1 MNILKVEN
9 LKKTY
14 IKDKNHFTAVNN
26 VNLEI
31 KECEC
36 VGLVGESGCGKS
48 SIARMITNLEK
59 HTEGSIFIN
68 DINIQEYKSRK
79 NKELYKNIQMIFQNP
94 VDSFNPRLSLGNS
107 IGEIKVNLGYN
118 KKEIKK
124 EVIELLEKVGLSEDY
139 YYRYPKEVSGG
150 ECQRAAI
157 ARALLIKPKL
167 LVCDEATSALDVSV
181 QGQIINLLSDIRE
194 KTKTSFLF
202 ISHDLALVQNFCDKI
217 YVMYEG
223 EIVEKGSRDHII
235 NSPSHPYTKLLLSS
249 NFSIYEDDEYFM
261 EEFDEMDMSTETTSS
276 GCKFYK
282 RCPLKSEICEDS
294 IPNFNEL
301 NNEHFVS
308 CHMV

>member
-1 MNILKVEN
+1 MNVLKVEN
-9 LKKTY
+9 LKKVY
-14 IKDKNHFTAVNN
+14 IKDKNEFTAVNN
-26 VNLEI
+26 VDLNI
-31 KECEC
+31 KEGEC

-48 SIARMITNLEK
+48 SIARMITNLER
-59 HTEGSIFIN
+59 HSGGDIFIN
-68 DINIQEYKSRK
+68 GINMQEFNKK
-79 NKELYKNIQMIFQNP
+79 KELYKQVQMIFQNP
-94 VDSFNPRLSLGNS
+94 LDSFNPRIKLGNS

-118 KKEIKK
+118 KREIKK

-150 ECQRAAI
+150 QCQRAAI

-167 LVCDEATSALDVSV
+167 LICDEPTSALDVSV
-181 QGQIINLLSDIRE
+181 QGQIINLLNEIKE

-223 EIVEKGSRDHII
+223 EIVEKGTRDEII
-235 NSPSHPYTKLLLSS
+235 NFPAHPYTKLLLSS

-261 EEFDEMDMSTETTSS
+261 EEFDKVDMNREIIHD
-276 GCKFYK
+276 GCKFYG
-282 RCPLKSEICEDS
+282 RCPFRSEICKEKETKLKEIS
-294 IPNFNEL
+294 NG
-301 NNEHFVS
+301 HFTS

>member
-1 MNILKVEN
+1 MDILKVEN
-9 LKKTY
+9 LKKVY
-14 IKDKNHFTAVNN
+14 IKDKNEFTAVNN
-26 VNLEI
+26 VDLNI
-31 KECEC
+31 KEGEC

-48 SIARMITNLEK
+48 SIARMITNLER
-59 HTEGSIFIN
+59 HSGGDIFIN
-68 DINIQEYKSRK
+68 GINMQEFNKK
-79 NKELYKNIQMIFQNP
+79 KELYKQVQMIFQNP
-94 VDSFNPRLSLGNS
+94 LDSFNPRIKLGNS

-118 KKEIKK
+118 KREIKK

-150 ECQRAAI
+150 QCQRAAI

-167 LVCDEATSALDVSV
+167 LICDEPTSALDVSV
-181 QGQIINLLSDIRE
+181 QGQIINLLNEIKE

-223 EIVEKGSRDHII
+223 EIVEKGTRDEII
-235 NSPSHPYTKLLLSS
+235 NFPAHPYTKLLLSS

-261 EEFDEMDMSTETTSS
+261 EEFDKVDMNREIIHD
-276 GCKFYK
+276 GCKFYG
-282 RCPLKSEICEDS
+282 RCPFRSEICKEKETKLKEIS
-294 IPNFNEL
+294 NG
-301 NNEHFVS
+301 HFTS

>member
-1 MNILKVEN
+1 MDILKVEN
-9 LKKTY
+9 LKKVY
-14 IKDKNHFTAVNN
+14 IKDKNEFTAVNN
-26 VNLEI
+26 VDLNI
-31 KECEC
+31 KEGEC

-48 SIARMITNLEK
+48 SIARMVTNLER
-59 HTEGSIFIN
+59 HSGGDIFIN
-68 DINIQEYKSRK
+68 DINMQEFNKK
-79 NKELYKNIQMIFQNP
+79 KELYKQVQMIFQNP
-94 VDSFNPRLSLGNS
+94 LDSFNPRIKLGNS

-118 KKEIKK
+118 KREIKK

-150 ECQRAAI
+150 QCQRAAI

-167 LVCDEATSALDVSV
+167 LICDEPTSALDVSV
-181 QGQIINLLSDIRE
+181 QGQIINLLNDIKE

-223 EIVEKGSRDHII
+223 EIVEKGTRDQII
-235 NSPSHPYTKLLLSS
+235 NFPTHPYTKLLLSS

-261 EEFDEMDMSTETTSS
+261 EEFDKFDMNTEIIYD
-276 GCKFYK
+276 GCKFYG
-282 RCPLKSEICEDS
+282 RCPLRSEICKEKETKLKEIS
-294 IPNFNEL
+294 NG
-301 NNEHFVS
+301 HFTS

>member
-1 MNILKVEN
+1 MDILKVEN
-9 LKKTY
+9 LKKVY
-14 IKDKNHFTAVNN
+14 IKDKNEFTAVNN
-26 VNLEI
+26 VDLNI
-31 KECEC
+31 KEGEC

-48 SIARMITNLEK
+48 SIARMITNLER
-59 HTEGSIFIN
+59 HSGGDIFIN
-68 DINIQEYKSRK
+68 GINMQEFNKK
-79 NKELYKNIQMIFQNP
+79 KELYKQVQMIFQNP
-94 VDSFNPRLSLGNS
+94 LDSFNPRIKLGNS

-118 KKEIKK
+118 KREIKK

-150 ECQRAAI
+150 QCQRAAI

-167 LVCDEATSALDVSV
+167 LICDEPTSALDVSV
-181 QGQIINLLSDIRE
+181 QGQIINLLNDIKE

-223 EIVEKGSRDHII
+223 EIVEKGTRDQII
-235 NSPSHPYTKLLLSS
+235 NFPTHPYTKLLLSS

-261 EEFDEMDMSTETTSS
+261 EEFDKFDMNREIIHD
-276 GCKFYK
+276 GCKFYG
-282 RCPLKSEICEDS
+282 RCPFRSEICKEKETKLKEIS
-294 IPNFNEL
+294 NG
-301 NNEHFVS
+301 HFTS

>member
-1 MNILKVEN
+1 MDILKVEN
-9 LKKTY
+9 LKKVY
-14 IKDKNHFTAVNN
+14 RKDKNEFTAVNN
-26 VNLEI
+26 VDLNI
-31 KECEC
+31 KEGEC

-48 SIARMITNLEK
+48 SIARMITNLER
-59 HTEGSIFIN
+59 HSGGDIFIN
-68 DINIQEYKSRK
+68 GINMQEFNKK
-79 NKELYKNIQMIFQNP
+79 KELYKQVQMIFQNP
-94 VDSFNPRLSLGNS
+94 LDSFNPRIKLGNS

-118 KKEIKK
+118 KREIKK

-150 ECQRAAI
+150 QCQRAAI

-167 LVCDEATSALDVSV
+167 LICDEPTSALDVSV
-181 QGQIINLLSDIRE
+181 QGQIINLLNDIKE

-223 EIVEKGSRDHII
+223 EIVEKGTRDQII
-235 NSPSHPYTKLLLSS
+235 NFPTHPYTKLLLSS

-261 EEFDEMDMSTETTSS
+261 EEFDKFDMNIEIIHD
-276 GCKFYK
+276 GCKFYG
-282 RCPLKSEICEDS
+282 RCPFRSEICKEKETKLKEIS
-294 IPNFNEL
+294 NG
-301 NNEHFVS
+301 HFTS

>member
-1 MNILKVEN
+1 MDILKVEN
-9 LKKTY
+9 LKKVY
-14 IKDKNHFTAVNN
+14 RKDKNEFTAVNN
-26 VNLEI
+26 VDLNI
-31 KECEC
+31 KEGEC

-48 SIARMITNLEK
+48 SIARMITNLER
-59 HTEGSIFIN
+59 HSGGDIFIN
-68 DINIQEYKSRK
+68 DINMKEFNKK
-79 NKELYKNIQMIFQNP
+79 KELYKQVQMIFQNP
-94 VDSFNPRLSLGNS
+94 LDSFNPRIKLGNS

-118 KKEIKK
+118 KREIKK

-150 ECQRAAI
+150 QCQRAAI

-167 LVCDEATSALDVSV
+167 LICDEPTSALDVSV
-181 QGQIINLLSDIRE
+181 QGQIINLLNDIKE

-223 EIVEKGSRDHII
+223 EIVEKGTRDQII
-235 NSPSHPYTKLLLSS
+235 NSPTHPYTKLLLSS

-261 EEFDEMDMSTETTSS
+261 EEFDKFDMNTEIIYD
-276 GCKFYK
+276 GCKFYG
-282 RCPLKSEICEDS
+282 RCPFRSEICKEKETKLKEIS
-294 IPNFNEL
+294 NG
-301 NNEHFVS
+301 HFTS

>member
-1 MNILKVEN
+1 MDILKVEN
-9 LKKTY
+9 LKKVY
-14 IKDKNHFTAVNN
+14 RKDKNEFTAVNN
-26 VNLEI
+26 VDLNI
-31 KECEC
+31 KEGEC

-48 SIARMITNLEK
+48 SIARMITNLER
-59 HTEGSIFIN
+59 HSGGDIFIN
-68 DINIQEYKSRK
+68 GINMQEFNKK
-79 NKELYKNIQMIFQNP
+79 KELYKQVQMIFQNP
-94 VDSFNPRLSLGNS
+94 LDSFNPRIKLGNS

-118 KKEIKK
+118 KREIKK

-150 ECQRAAI
+150 QCQRAAI

-167 LVCDEATSALDVSV
+167 LICDEPTSALDVSV
-181 QGQIINLLSDIRE
+181 QGQIINLLNDIKE

-223 EIVEKGSRDHII
+223 EIVEKGTRDQII
-235 NSPSHPYTKLLLSS
+235 NSPTHPYTKLLLSS

-261 EEFDEMDMSTETTSS
+261 EEFDKFDMNIEIIHD
-276 GCKFYK
+276 GCKFYG
-282 RCPLKSEICEDS
+282 RCPFRSEICKEKETKLKEIS
-294 IPNFNEL
+294 NG
-301 NNEHFVS
+301 HFTS

>member
-1 MNILKVEN
+1 MDILKVEN
-9 LKKTY
+9 LKKVY
-14 IKDKNHFTAVNN
+14 IKDKNEFTAVNN
-26 VNLEI
+26 VDLNI
-31 KECEC
+31 KEGEC

-48 SIARMITNLEK
+48 SIARMITNLER
-59 HTEGSIFIN
+59 HSGGDIFIN
-68 DINIQEYKSRK
+68 GINMKEFNKK
-79 NKELYKNIQMIFQNP
+79 KELYKQVQMIFQNP
-94 VDSFNPRLSLGNS
+94 LDSFNPRIKLGNS

-118 KKEIKK
+118 KREIKK

-150 ECQRAAI
+150 QCQRAAI

-167 LVCDEATSALDVSV
+167 LICDEPTSALDVSV
-181 QGQIINLLSDIRE
+181 QGQIINLLNDIKE

-223 EIVEKGSRDHII
+223 EIVEKGTRDQII
-235 NSPSHPYTKLLLSS
+235 NFPTHPYTKLLLSS

-261 EEFDEMDMSTETTSS
+261 EEFDKFDMNIEIIHD
-276 GCKFYK
+276 GCKFYG
-282 RCPLKSEICEDS
+282 RCPFRSEICKEKETKLKEIS
-294 IPNFNEL
+294 NG
-301 NNEHFVS
+301 HFTS

>member
-1 MNILKVEN
+1 MDILKVEN
-9 LKKTY
+9 LKKVY
-14 IKDKNHFTAVNN
+14 RKDKNEFTAVNN
-26 VNLEI
+26 VDLNI
-31 KECEC
+31 KEGEC

-48 SIARMITNLEK
+48 SIARMITNLER
-59 HTEGSIFIN
+59 HSGGDIFIN
-68 DINIQEYKSRK
+68 GINMQEFNKK
-79 NKELYKNIQMIFQNP
+79 KELYKQVQMIFQNP
-94 VDSFNPRLSLGNS
+94 LDSFNPRIKLGNS

-118 KKEIKK
+118 KREIKK

-150 ECQRAAI
+150 QCQRAAI

-167 LVCDEATSALDVSV
+167 LICDEPTSALDVSV
-181 QGQIINLLSDIRE
+181 QGQIINLLNDIKE

-223 EIVEKGSRDHII
+223 EIVEKGTRDQII
-235 NSPSHPYTKLLLSS
+235 NFPTHPYTKLLLSS

-261 EEFDEMDMSTETTSS
+261 EEFDKFDMNTEIIYD
-276 GCKFYK
+276 GCKFYG
-282 RCPLKSEICEDS
+282 RCPFRSEICKEKETKLKEIS
-294 IPNFNEL
+294 NG
-301 NNEHFVS
+301 HFTS

>member
-1 MNILKVEN
+1 MDILKVEN
-9 LKKTY
+9 LKKVY
-14 IKDKNHFTAVNN
+14 IKDKNEFTAVNN
-26 VNLEI
+26 VDLNI
-31 KECEC
+31 KEGEC

-48 SIARMITNLEK
+48 SIARMITNLER
-59 HTEGSIFIN
+59 HSGGDIFIN
-68 DINIQEYKSRK
+68 GINMQEFNKK
-79 NKELYKNIQMIFQNP
+79 KELYKQVQMIFQNP
-94 VDSFNPRLSLGNS
+94 LDSFNPRIKLGNS

-118 KKEIKK
+118 KREIKK

-150 ECQRAAI
+150 QCQRAAI

-167 LVCDEATSALDVSV
+167 LICDEPTSALDVSV
-181 QGQIINLLSDIRE
+181 QGQIINLLNDIKE

-223 EIVEKGSRDHII
+223 EIVEKGTRDQII
-235 NSPSHPYTKLLLSS
+235 NFPTHPYTKLLLSS

-261 EEFDEMDMSTETTSS
+261 EEFDKFDMNTEIIHD
-276 GCKFYK
+276 GCKFYG
-282 RCPLKSEICEDS
+282 RCPFRSEICKEKETKLKEIS
-294 IPNFNEL
+294 NG
-301 NNEHFVS
+301 HFTS

>member
-1 MNILKVEN
+1 MDILKVEN
-9 LKKTY
+9 LKKVY
-14 IKDKNHFTAVNN
+14 IKDKNEFTAVNN
-26 VNLEI
+26 VDLNI
-31 KECEC
+31 KEGEC

-48 SIARMITNLEK
+48 SIARIITNLER
-59 HTEGSIFIN
+59 HSGGDIFIN
-68 DINIQEYKSRK
+68 DINMKEFNKK
-79 NKELYKNIQMIFQNP
+79 KELYKQVQMIFQNP
-94 VDSFNPRLSLGNS
+94 LDSFNPRIKLGNS

-118 KKEIKK
+118 KREIKK

-150 ECQRAAI
+150 QCQRAAI

-167 LVCDEATSALDVSV
+167 LICDEPTSALDVSV
-181 QGQIINLLSDIRE
+181 QGQIINLLNDIKE

-223 EIVEKGSRDHII
+223 EIVEKGTRDQII
-235 NSPSHPYTKLLLSS
+235 NSPTHPYTKLLLSS

-261 EEFDEMDMSTETTSS
+261 EEFDKFDMNIEIIHD
-276 GCKFYK
+276 GCKFYG
-282 RCPLKSEICEDS
+282 RCPFRSEICKEKETKLKEIS
-294 IPNFNEL
+294 NG
-301 NNEHFVS
+301 HFTS

>member
-1 MNILKVEN
+1 MDILKVEN
-9 LKKTY
+9 LKKVY
-14 IKDKNHFTAVNN
+14 IKDKNEFTAVNN
-26 VNLEI
+26 VDLNI
-31 KECEC
+31 KEGEC

-48 SIARMITNLEK
+48 SIARMITNLER
-59 HTEGSIFIN
+59 HSGGDIFIN
-68 DINIQEYKSRK
+68 GINMQEFNKK
-79 NKELYKNIQMIFQNP
+79 KELYKQVQMIFQNP
-94 VDSFNPRLSLGNS
+94 LDSFNPRIKLGNS

-118 KKEIKK
+118 KREIKK

-150 ECQRAAI
+150 QCQRAAI

-167 LVCDEATSALDVSV
+167 LICDEPTSALDVSV
-181 QGQIINLLSDIRE
+181 QGQIINLLNDIKE

-223 EIVEKGSRDHII
+223 EIVEKGTRDQII
-235 NSPSHPYTKLLLSS
+235 NSPTHPYTKLLLSS

-261 EEFDEMDMSTETTSS
+261 EEFDKFDMNTEIIYD
-276 GCKFYK
+276 GCKFYG
-282 RCPLKSEICEDS
+282 RCPFRSEICKEKETKLKEIS
-294 IPNFNEL
+294 NG
-301 NNEHFVS
+301 HFTS

>member
-1 MNILKVEN
+1 MDILKVEN
-9 LKKTY
+9 LKKVY
-14 IKDKNHFTAVNN
+14 IKDKNEFTAVNN
-26 VNLEI
+26 VDLNI
-31 KECEC
+31 KEGEC

-48 SIARMITNLEK
+48 SIARMITNLER
-59 HTEGSIFIN
+59 HSGGDIFIN
-68 DINIQEYKSRK
+68 GINMQEFNKK
-79 NKELYKNIQMIFQNP
+79 KELYKQVQMIFQNP
-94 VDSFNPRLSLGNS
+94 LDSFNPRIKLGNS

-118 KKEIKK
+118 KREIKK

-150 ECQRAAI
+150 QCQRAAI

-167 LVCDEATSALDVSV
+167 LICDEPTSALDVSV
-181 QGQIINLLSDIRE
+181 QGQIINLLNDIKE

-223 EIVEKGSRDHII
+223 EIVEKGTRDQII
-235 NSPSHPYTKLLLSS
+235 NFPTHPYTKLLLSS

-261 EEFDEMDMSTETTSS
+261 EEFDKVDMNREIIHD
-276 GCKFYK
+276 GCKFYG
-282 RCPLKSEICEDS
+282 RCPFRSEICKEKETKLKEIS
-294 IPNFNEL
+294 NG
-301 NNEHFVS
+301 HFTS

>member
-1 MNILKVEN
+1 MDILKVEN
-9 LKKTY
+9 LKKVY
-14 IKDKNHFTAVNN
+14 IKDKNEFTAVNN
-26 VNLEI
+26 VDLNI
-31 KECEC
+31 KEGEC

-48 SIARMITNLEK
+48 SIARMITNLER
-59 HTEGSIFIN
+59 HSGGDIFIN
-68 DINIQEYKSRK
+68 GINMQEFNKK
-79 NKELYKNIQMIFQNP
+79 KELYKQVQMIFQNP
-94 VDSFNPRLSLGNS
+94 LDSFNPRIKLGNS

-118 KKEIKK
+118 KREIKK

-150 ECQRAAI
+150 QCQRAAI

-167 LVCDEATSALDVSV
+167 LICDEPTSALDVSV
-181 QGQIINLLSDIRE
+181 QGQIINLLNDIKE

-223 EIVEKGSRDHII
+223 EIVEKGTRNQII
-235 NSPSHPYTKLLLSS
+235 NFPTHPYTKLLLSS

-261 EEFDEMDMSTETTSS
+261 EEFDKFDMNTEIIYD
-276 GCKFYK
+276 GCKFYG
-282 RCPLKSEICEDS
+282 RCPFRSEICKEKETKLKEIS
-294 IPNFNEL
+294 NG
-301 NNEHFVS
+301 HFTS

>member
-1 MNILKVEN
+1 MDILKVEN
-9 LKKTY
+9 LKKVY
-14 IKDKNHFTAVNN
+14 RKDKNEFTAVNN
-26 VNLEI
+26 VDLNI
-31 KECEC
+31 KEGEC

-48 SIARMITNLEK
+48 SIARMITNLER
-59 HTEGSIFIN
+59 HSGGDIFIN
-68 DINIQEYKSRK
+68 GINMKEFNKK
-79 NKELYKNIQMIFQNP
+79 KELYKQVQMIFQNP
-94 VDSFNPRLSLGNS
+94 LDSFNPRIKLGNS

-118 KKEIKK
+118 KREIKK

-150 ECQRAAI
+150 QCQRAAI

-167 LVCDEATSALDVSV
+167 LICDEPTSALDVSV
-181 QGQIINLLSDIRE
+181 QGQIINLLNDIKE

-223 EIVEKGSRDHII
+223 EIVEKGTRDQII
-235 NSPSHPYTKLLLSS
+235 NSPAHPYTKLLLSS

-261 EEFDEMDMSTETTSS
+261 EEFDKFDMNIEIIHD
-276 GCKFYK
+276 GCKFYG
-282 RCPLKSEICEDS
+282 RCPFRSEICKEKETKLKEIS
-294 IPNFNEL
+294 NG
-301 NNEHFVS
+301 HFTS

>member
-1 MNILKVEN
+1 MDILKVEN
-9 LKKTY
+9 LKKVY
-14 IKDKNHFTAVNN
+14 IKDKNEFTAVNN
-26 VNLEI
+26 VDLNI
-31 KECEC
+31 KEGEC

-48 SIARMITNLEK
+48 SIARMITNLER
-59 HTEGSIFIN
+59 HSGGDIFIN
-68 DINIQEYKSRK
+68 DINMKEFNKK
-79 NKELYKNIQMIFQNP
+79 KELYKQVQMIFQNP
-94 VDSFNPRLSLGNS
+94 LDSFNPRIKLGNS

-118 KKEIKK
+118 KREIKK

-150 ECQRAAI
+150 QCQRAAI

-167 LVCDEATSALDVSV
+167 LICDEPTSALDVSV
-181 QGQIINLLSDIRE
+181 QGQIINLLNDIKE

-223 EIVEKGSRDHII
+223 EIVEKGTRDQII
-235 NSPSHPYTKLLLSS
+235 NSPTHPYTKLLLSS

-261 EEFDEMDMSTETTSS
+261 EEFDKFDMNIESIHD
-276 GCKFYK
+276 GCKFYG
-282 RCPLKSEICEDS
+282 RCPFRSEICKEKETKLKEIS
-294 IPNFNEL
+294 NG
-301 NNEHFVS
+301 HFTS

>member
-1 MNILKVEN
+1 MDILKVEN
-9 LKKTY
+9 LKKVY
-14 IKDKNHFTAVNN
+14 IKDKNEFTAVNN
-26 VNLEI
+26 VDLNI
-31 KECEC
+31 KEGEC

-48 SIARMITNLEK
+48 SIARMVTNLER
-59 HTEGSIFIN
+59 HSGGDIFIN
-68 DINIQEYKSRK
+68 DINMKEFNKK
-79 NKELYKNIQMIFQNP
+79 KELYKQVQMIFQNP
-94 VDSFNPRLSLGNS
+94 LDSFNPRIKLGNS

-118 KKEIKK
+118 KREIKK

-150 ECQRAAI
+150 QCQRAAI

-167 LVCDEATSALDVSV
+167 LICDEPTSALDVSV
-181 QGQIINLLSDIRE
+181 QGQIINLLNDIKE

-223 EIVEKGSRDHII
+223 EIVEKGTRDQII
-235 NSPSHPYTKLLLSS
+235 NSPTHPYTKLLLSS

-261 EEFDEMDMSTETTSS
+261 EEFDKFDMNIEIIHD
-276 GCKFYK
+276 GCKFYG
-282 RCPLKSEICEDS
+282 RCPFRSEICKEKETKLKEIS
-294 IPNFNEL
+294 NG
-301 NNEHFVS
+301 HFTS

>member
-1 MNILKVEN
+1 MDILKVEN
-9 LKKTY
+9 LKKVY
-14 IKDKNHFTAVNN
+14 RKDKNEFTAVNN
-26 VNLEI
+26 VDLNI
-31 KECEC
+31 KEGEC

-48 SIARMITNLEK
+48 SVARMITNLER
-59 HTEGSIFIN
+59 HSGGDIFIN
-68 DINIQEYKSRK
+68 DINMKEFNKK
-79 NKELYKNIQMIFQNP
+79 KELYKQVQMIFQNP
-94 VDSFNPRLSLGNS
+94 LDSFNPRIKLGNS

-118 KKEIKK
+118 KREIKK

-150 ECQRAAI
+150 QCQRAAI

-167 LVCDEATSALDVSV
+167 LICDEPTSALDVSV
-181 QGQIINLLSDIRE
+181 QGQIINLLNDIKE

-223 EIVEKGSRDHII
+223 EIVEKGTRDQII
-235 NSPSHPYTKLLLSS
+235 NSPTHPYTKLLLSS

-261 EEFDEMDMSTETTSS
+261 EEFDKFDMNIEIIHD
-276 GCKFYK
+276 GCKFYG
-282 RCPLKSEICEDS
+282 RCPFRSEICKEKETKLKEIS
-294 IPNFNEL
+294 NG
-301 NNEHFVS
+301 HFTS

>member
-1 MNILKVEN
+1 MDILKVEN
-9 LKKTY
+9 LKKVY
-14 IKDKNHFTAVNN
+14 RKDKNEFTAVNN
-26 VNLEI
+26 VDLNI
-31 KECEC
+31 KEGEC

-48 SIARMITNLEK
+48 SIARMITNLER
-59 HTEGSIFIN
+59 HSGGDIFIN
-68 DINIQEYKSRK
+68 DINMKEFNKK
-79 NKELYKNIQMIFQNP
+79 KELYKQVQMIFQNP
-94 VDSFNPRLSLGNS
+94 LDSFNPRIKLGNS

-118 KKEIKK
+118 KREIKK

-150 ECQRAAI
+150 QCQRAAI

-167 LVCDEATSALDVSV
+167 LICDEPTSALDVSV
-181 QGQIINLLSDIRE
+181 QGQIINLLNDIKE

-223 EIVEKGSRDHII
+223 EIVEKGTRDQII
-235 NSPSHPYTKLLLSS
+235 NFPTHPYTKLLLSS

-261 EEFDEMDMSTETTSS
+261 EEFDKFDMNTEIIYD
-276 GCKFYK
+276 GCKFYG
-282 RCPLKSEICEDS
+282 RCPFRSEICKEKETKLKEIS
-294 IPNFNEL
+294 NG
-301 NNEHFVS
+301 HFTS

>member
-1 MNILKVEN
+1 MDILKVEN
-9 LKKTY
+9 LKKVY
-14 IKDKNHFTAVNN
+14 IKDKNEFTAVNN
-26 VNLEI
+26 VDLNI
-31 KECEC
+31 KEGEC

-48 SIARMITNLEK
+48 SIARIITNLER
-59 HTEGSIFIN
+59 HSGGDIFIN
-68 DINIQEYKSRK
+68 DINMKEFNKK
-79 NKELYKNIQMIFQNP
+79 KELYKQVQMIFQNP
-94 VDSFNPRLSLGNS
+94 LDSFNPRIKLGNS

-118 KKEIKK
+118 KREIKK

-150 ECQRAAI
+150 QCQRAAI

-167 LVCDEATSALDVSV
+167 LICDEPTSALDVSV
-181 QGQIINLLSDIRE
+181 QGQIINLLNEIKE

-223 EIVEKGSRDHII
+223 EIVEKGTRDQII
-235 NSPSHPYTKLLLSS
+235 NFPTHPYTKLLLSS

-261 EEFDEMDMSTETTSS
+261 EEFDKFDMNIEIIHD
-276 GCKFYK
+276 GCKFYG
-282 RCPLKSEICEDS
+282 RCPFRSEICKEKETKLKEIS
-294 IPNFNEL
+294 NG
-301 NNEHFVS
+301 HFTS

>member
-1 MNILKVEN
+1 MDILKVEN
-9 LKKTY
+9 LKKVY
-14 IKDKNHFTAVNN
+14 RKDKNEFTAVNN
-26 VNLEI
+26 VDLNI
-31 KECEC
+31 KEGEC

-48 SIARMITNLEK
+48 SIARMITNLER
-59 HTEGSIFIN
+59 HSGGDIFIN
-68 DINIQEYKSRK
+68 GINMQEFNKK
-79 NKELYKNIQMIFQNP
+79 KELYKQVQMIFQNP
-94 VDSFNPRLSLGNS
+94 LDSFNTRIKLGNS

-118 KKEIKK
+118 KREIKK

-150 ECQRAAI
+150 QCQRAAI

-167 LVCDEATSALDVSV
+167 LICDEPTSALDVSV
-181 QGQIINLLSDIRE
+181 QGQIINLLNDIKE

-223 EIVEKGSRDHII
+223 EIVEKGTRDQII
-235 NSPSHPYTKLLLSS
+235 NFPTHPYTKLLLSS

-261 EEFDEMDMSTETTSS
+261 EEFDKFDMNTEIIYD
-276 GCKFYK
+276 GCKFYG
-282 RCPLKSEICEDS
+282 RCPFRSEICKEKETKLKEIS
-294 IPNFNEL
+294 NG
-301 NNEHFVS
+301 HFTS